1 MGNARLSTE
10 ATGNTGFLRFRDP
23 WNDDEVRDRR
33 SADGSAM
40 PDLLL
45 ELFSEEIPAR
55 MQARAAEDLQ
65 RLVGDGLKAAG
76 LTFARSEADSGPRRL
91 VLHVEELSARSAD
104 IREERKGPRV
114 GAPEKAIEGFLRG
127 AGIRNLDGCETRDDG
142 KGPFYV
148 AIIEKPGRPASAI
161 IAEIVPEVIRKFPW
175 PKSMRWGS
183 SRLRWVRPLHSI
195 LCMLGGE
202 VVPFEVDGIE
212 SGRTTRGHRRA
223 LDPALRGKSLSVENF
238 ADYSARSK
246 RRTSSSRA
254 RGAWR
259 PF

>member
-1 MGNARLSTE
+1 
-10 ATGNTGFLRFRDP
+10 
-23 WNDDEVRDRR
+23 
-33 SADGSAM
+33 M

-65 RLVGDGLKAAG
+65 RLAGDGLKAAG

-114 GAPEKAIEGFLRG
+114 SAPEKAIEGFLRG

-195 LCMLGGE
+195 LCVLGGE

-212 SGRTTRGHRRA
+212 SSRTTRGHRRA
-223 LDPALRGKSLSVENF
+223 LDPALRGQLSVRRRF
-238 ADYSARSK
+238 RRIRWLARSGECH
-246 RRTSSSRA
+246 RRALTA
-254 RGAWR
+254 RGDHSERGAKTGGEGKARLGGR
-259 PF
+259 PRAC